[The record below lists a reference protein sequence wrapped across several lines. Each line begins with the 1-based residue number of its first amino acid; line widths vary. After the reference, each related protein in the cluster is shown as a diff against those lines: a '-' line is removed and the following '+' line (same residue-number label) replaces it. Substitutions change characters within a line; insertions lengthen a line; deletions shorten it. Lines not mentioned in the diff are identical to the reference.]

1 MVRIP
6 TPLLLSGALLFS
18 SPLWA
23 SDLKVEVLQDKLDH
37 PWSVAFLPDNQT
49 LLITERSGQLRSW
62 RPDSGLSEPIQ
73 GVPKVWAQRQSGLL
87 DVVLAPDFA
96 QSRRV
101 WLSYTEADSNGKA
114 GAVVGYG
121 KLSPDNRQLTDFH
134 EVIQQTPRLSSGN
147 NIGTRLA
154 FDRQGFL
161 WIAFGDNFVS
171 SAAQDLDKLQGK
183 LLRLNADGSVPND
196 NPFVNKPGA
205 RPEIW
210 AYGLRNP
217 QGLALNPWTQMM
229 WESEHGPRGG
239 DEVNIIQKGKNY
251 GWPLATYGIDYNGS
265 KVPESKGTH
274 VTGTEQPAFYWKVSP
289 AISGMAFYN
298 SARFPQWKNSLF
310 IGALKEKNL
319 IRLHINGEKVVEEQR
334 LLDGR
339 NERIRDV
346 RQGPDGYLYLLT
358 DEANG
363 KLLRVGLTR
372 DASASRG

>member
-298 SARFPQWKNSLF
+298 STRFPQWKNSLF

-363 KLLRVGLTR
+363 KLLRVGLTQ

>member
-1 MVRIP
+1 MVCIP